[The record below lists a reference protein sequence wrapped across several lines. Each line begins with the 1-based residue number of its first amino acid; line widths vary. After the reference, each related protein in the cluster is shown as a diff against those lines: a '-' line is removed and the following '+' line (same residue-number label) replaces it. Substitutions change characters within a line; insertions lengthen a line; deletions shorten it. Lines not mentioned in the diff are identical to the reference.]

1 MRGVRSK
8 KVAKWATVSSLVL
21 AGGGML
27 TAQAQE
33 VLPFPP

>member
-1 MRGVRSK
+1 MQGTNTK
-8 KVAKWATVSSLVL
+8 KVAKLATLSSLLL
-21 AGGGML
+21 AGGGLL